1 MNMLHRLIGMAAISA
16 VAVLAGGCATSNTPG
31 DPLEGFN
38 RGVFGFNERVDQ
50 VIVKPI
56 AKGYTAVV
64 PEPARDCVRNVFA
77 NIEDI
82 FNGINSLLQGK
93 VVDAGSDVGRLAV
106 NSTVG
111 VLGCFD
117 VASKMGLE
125 KHNRDF
131 GQTFGKWG
139 MATGPYLVI
148 PFIGVSNLRDGI
160 GNAIYS
166 SLDPVWARHVPTRNT
181 AFALRMVSRRAGSLD
196 ASALID
202 DTALDKYQFV
212 RDAYLQRRRSMV
224 DDGAANKV
232 ENK

>member
-1 MNMLHRLIGMAAISA
+1 MNMLHRLIGMAAISTL
-16 VAVLAGGCATSNTPG
+16 AVLAGGCATSNTPG
-31 DPLEGFN
+31 DPFEGFN
-38 RGVFGFNERVDQ
+38 RGVFGFNEGVDQ
-50 VIVKPI
+50 AIVKPI

-82 FNGINSLLQGK
+82 FNGINSLLQGM

-181 AFALRMVSRRAGSLD
+181 AFSLRMVSRRAGSLD

-224 DDGAANKV
+224 DDGAIKV
-232 ENK
+232 EKE

>member
-1 MNMLHRLIGMAAISA
+1 MNRIATLLRFAATA
-16 VAVLAGGCATSNTPG
+16 ALAVLATGCATSNTPG

-38 RGVFGFNERVDQ
+38 RAMFSFNEGFDNV
-50 VIVKPI
+50 VMKPV
-56 AKGYTAVV
+56 ASGYKAVA
-64 PEPARDCVRNVFA
+64 PEPVRNCVRNVFA

-93 VVDAGSDVGRLAV
+93 VGDAGSDAGRLVV

-139 MATGPYLVI
+139 MPTGPYLVLPI
-148 PFIGVSNLRDGI
+148 LGVSNVRDGV

-166 SLDPVWARHVPTRNT
+166 RLDPVWAGHVPTRNV
-181 AFALRMVSRRAGSLD
+181 AFTLRAVSRRAGLLD
-196 ASALID
+196 VSSVLEDA
-202 DTALDKYQFV
+202 ALDKYSFV
-212 RDAYLQRRRSMV
+212 RDSYLQRRRGMV
-224 DDGAANKV
+224 NDDPGNREK
-232 ENK
+232 

>member
-1 MNMLHRLIGMAAISA
+1 MNVLATLIKWVAIA
-16 VAVLAGGCATSNTPG
+16 GLAVLATGCATSSTPG
-31 DPLEGFN
+31 DPFEGFN
-38 RGVFGFNERVDQ
+38 RGVFSFNEGFDQ
-50 VIVKPI
+50 TIVKPI

-64 PEPARDCVRNVFA
+64 PEPARDCVSNVFA

-93 VVDAGSDVGRLAV
+93 VVDAGSDAGRLAV

-139 MATGPYLVI
+139 IGTGPYLVI

-166 SLDPVWARHVPTRNT
+166 SLDPVWASHVPTRNV
-181 AFALRMVSRRAGSLD
+181 AFSLRLVSRRAASLS
-196 ASALID
+196 ASAAVD
-202 DTALDKYQFV
+202 DAALDKYQFV

-224 DDGAANKV
+224 DDDSSRAGKQ
-232 ENK
+232 

>member
-1 MNMLHRLIGMAAISA
+1 MNALETFVKWAAIA
-16 VAVLAGGCATSNTPG
+16 GLAVLTTGCATSNTPG
-31 DPLEGFN
+31 DPLEAFN
-38 RGVFGFNERVDQ
+38 RVVFGFNEGVDQ
-50 VIVKPI
+50 AIVKPV
-56 AKGYTAVV
+56 ARGYVAVV
-64 PEPARDCVRNVFA
+64 PEPARYCVSNVFA

-139 MATGPYLVI
+139 LGAGPYLVI

-166 SLDPVWARHVPTRNT
+166 SLDPVWASHVPTRNV
-181 AFALRMVSRRAGSLD
+181 AFSLRMVSRRAGSLD

-224 DDGAANKV
+224 DDDLNRV
-232 ENK
+232 ERQ

>member
-1 MNMLHRLIGMAAISA
+1 MNVLERLIRLAAVSTL
-16 VAVLAGGCATSNTPG
+16 AVLASGCATSNTPG
-31 DPLEGFN
+31 DPFEGFN
-38 RGVFGFNERVDQ
+38 RGVFGFNEGFDRAV
-50 VIVKPI
+50 VTPV
-56 AKGYTAVV
+56 ARAYTAVV
-64 PEPARDCVRNVFA
+64 PEPARDCVSNAFA

-82 FNGINSLLQGK
+82 FNAINSLLQGK
-93 VVDAGSDVGRLAV
+93 VADAGSDAGRLAV
-106 NSTVG
+106 NTTVG

-139 MATGPYLVI
+139 MPTGPYLVI

-166 SLDPVWARHVPTRNT
+166 SLDPVWASHVPTRNV
-181 AFALRMVSRRAGSLD
+181 AFSLRMVSRRAGSLD
-196 ASALID
+196 ASAAID
-202 DTALDKYQFV
+202 DAALDKYQFV

-224 DDGAANKV
+224 DDDLNRAGRK
-232 ENK
+232 